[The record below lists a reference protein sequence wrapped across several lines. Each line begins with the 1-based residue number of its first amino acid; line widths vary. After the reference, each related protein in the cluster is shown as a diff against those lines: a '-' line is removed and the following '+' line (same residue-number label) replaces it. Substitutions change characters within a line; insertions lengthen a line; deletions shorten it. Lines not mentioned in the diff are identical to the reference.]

1 MTKTRH
7 FLKVKIFSSQYPST
21 LEELVNDFLRS
32 INPGDLND
40 IKYSTSDKWSECMV
54 IYHASEEEEA

>member
-7 FLKVKIFSSQYPST
+7 FLKVKIFSSQYPET
-21 LEELVNDFLRS
+21 LEELVNDFLRN

-40 IKYSTSDKWSECMV
+40 IKYSTADKWSDCMV
-54 IYHASEEEEA
+54 IYHASEEEEV